1 MVIPIDIA
9 VNLPAKIVKRD
20 SCPRAAIEHF
30 VFEPSKETFAGC
42 VIGGAALLRHR
53 ANETSPIHPFNP
65 SGPSIM
71 AAPVRMDNRMTAL
84 WQIGNHLI
92 QHGVDALGRVPIVQP
107 TTIPSKQS
115 IMAERYSLPFERA
128 NSVISVSNFSYG

>member
-71 AAPVRMDNRMTAL
+71 AAPVMLSIVFRKFIPKLNRL
-84 WQIGNHLI
+84 
-92 QHGVDALGRVPIVQP
+92 DCYVP
-107 TTIPSKQS
+107 
-115 IMAERYSLPFERA
+115 
-128 NSVISVSNFSYG
+128 G